1 MKTVHTPIT
10 FDSFARLII
19 IVSSAIAAIALI
31 NYLSSVLLPFFIA
44 WLIAYLL
51 YPIVTFIQHKLHVRF
66 RFLSILLT
74 LAFVLAIITG
84 ILYLIIPSMIEE
96 MTRLK
101 DIMLNY
107 IFSYNQEVGSIS
119 AIIHEWF
126 VENLTEDNLYRY
138 LANGEITQVIEKV
151 APSLFSFI
159 SETFSVLFSIIAS
172 CIAILYLFF
181 ILSDYEELS
190 EKWVKLIPHSKRK
203 FATELAS
210 DVKNAMSNYFR
221 GQCLVSLIMGI
232 LFAIGFSII
241 GFPMAIGLA
250 VLIGIMNLVPYLHS
264 LALIPTVF
272 LSLLNAAETGKN
284 FWVIFLSALA
294 VFIIVQIIIDLI
306 VTPRIMSKAMN
317 LKPAIILLSL
327 SVCGM
332 IMGFIGLIIA
342 LPLTTICISY
352 YKRYVVK
359 EIE

>member
-1 MKTVHTPIT
+1 MRAIHTPIT

-19 IVSSAIAAIALI
+19 TVSSVIAAIVLI
-31 NYLSSVLLPFFIA
+31 NYLSSVLLPFFVA
-44 WLIAYLL
+44 WVLAYML
-51 YPIVTFIQHKLHVRF
+51 YPIVIFIQNKLYVRF
-66 RFLSILLT
+66 RFLAILLT
-74 LAFVLAIITG
+74 LIFVGAVIAG

-101 DIMLNY
+101 DIMLDY
-107 IFSYNQEVGSIS
+107 IFSYNQEAGGLG
-119 AIIHEWF
+119 ATIHEWF

-138 LANGEITQVIEKV
+138 VANGDVTLVIEKV

-159 SETFSVLFSIIAS
+159 SETFSILFSIVAS
-172 CIAILYLFF
+172 CITILYLFF

-210 DVKNAMSNYFR
+210 DVKNAMNNYFR
-221 GQCLVSLIMGI
+221 GQCLVALIMGI

-250 VLIGIMNLVPYLHS
+250 VLIGIMDLVPYLHS

-272 LSLLNAAETGKN
+272 LSLLEAAETGKN
-284 FWVIFLSALA
+284 FWFIFLSALA

-317 LKPAIILLSL
+317 LRPAIILLSL
-327 SVCGM
+327 SICGM